1 MSNLSVKTTVF
12 CYFFAAFYISHN
24 FCTFTLVVDKI
35 LTNYIMIEN
44 TLLLHIRNQYPKV
57 NQKSEYRQISSV
69 SILAN

>member
-12 CYFFAAFYISHN
+12 EEYYQKSCKNCYFFAAFKISHK

-44 TLLLHIRNQYPKV
+44 TFLLHSRNQYPKV
-57 NQKSEYRQISSV
+57 NQKSEY
-69 SILAN
+69 